1 MNPLLRSILL
11 VFGLVCV
18 APPSSQ
24 LPIPMDGAVTAVQ
37 AKSFSKDGA
46 NASLVES
53 SLAIGL
59 LFLVM
64 AKVLQGGG
72 GAAAT
77 LGTSATPVVT
87 TSATAVP
94 CRWDTSMQKGIVPT
108 KEELIA
114 YRRTYETVLYVD
126 IPEYYKGRAGRYLQV
141 DTARVY
147 ELGNILNDLFYG
159 KTPDARTH
167 RMMVAGNFRT
177 KTGANKKGMEVW
189 MSETYPDIRSK
200 KKRKDTS
207 RQTTM
212 LEYAI
217 RTGKQYGRG
226 AAAKSGR

>member
-24 LPIPMDGAVTAVQ
+24 LPIPIDGAVTAVQ
-37 AKSFSKDGA
+37 AKSKDGA

-59 LFLVM
+59 LLLAT

-94 CRWDTSMQKGIVPT
+94 CRWDTSMQNGIVPT
-108 KEELIA
+108 KEKKISA
-114 YRRTYETVLYVD
+114 CGGAKT
-126 IPEYYKGRAGRYLQV
+126 AGC
-141 DTARVY
+141 ARSTWTCM
-147 ELGNILNDLFYG
+147 F
-159 KTPDARTH
+159 
-167 RMMVAGNFRT
+167 
-177 KTGANKKGMEVW
+177 
-189 MSETYPDIRSK
+189 
-200 KKRKDTS
+200 
-207 RQTTM
+207 
-212 LEYAI
+212 AI
-217 RTGKQYGRG
+217 HSFTF
-226 AAAKSGR
+226 A

>member
-24 LPIPMDGAVTAVQ
+24 LPIPMDGAVQ

-59 LFLVM
+59 LFLVT

-94 CRWDTSMQKGIVPT
+94 CRWDTSMQKRYRADKGGIDSIQ
-108 KEELIA
+108 KNL
-114 YRRTYETVLYVD
+114 
-126 IPEYYKGRAGRYLQV
+126 
-141 DTARVY
+141 
-147 ELGNILNDLFYG
+147 
-159 KTPDARTH
+159 
-167 RMMVAGNFRT
+167 
-177 KTGANKKGMEVW
+177 
-189 MSETYPDIRSK
+189 
-200 KKRKDTS
+200 
-207 RQTTM
+207 
-212 LEYAI
+212 
-217 RTGKQYGRG
+217 
-226 AAAKSGR
+226 